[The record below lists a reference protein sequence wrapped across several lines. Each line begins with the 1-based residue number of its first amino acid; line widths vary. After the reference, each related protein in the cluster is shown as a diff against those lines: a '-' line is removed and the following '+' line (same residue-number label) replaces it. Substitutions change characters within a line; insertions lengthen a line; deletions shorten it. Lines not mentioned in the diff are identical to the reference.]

1 MTHVYQSANSLL
13 EAANQLLYKYININ
27 ESTLNENL
35 NFWDKVLQGNF
46 LKETVFF
53 SLDLIYG
60 DSDNGFLKHGR
71 VISLTWN
78 L

>member
-35 NFWDKVLQGNF
+35 NFL
-46 LKETVFF
+46 
-53 SLDLIYG
+53 
-60 DSDNGFLKHGR
+60 R
-71 VISLTWN
+71 
-78 L
+78 